1 MLAFTP
7 WRMVEAE
14 LYTHAQTTHGE
25 FRGRAQRVG
34 EGGVSAVNAGNGEGM
49 VYANNVVRALLSV
62 CSQVAISQVVAGQTL
77 VSRDCGAFEVYPCEP
92 RWVPNP
98 SPC

>member
-1 MLAFTP
+1 
-7 WRMVEAE
+7 MVHPCPTA
-14 LYTHAQTTHGE
+14 YDE
-25 FRGRAQRVG
+25 FRCRTQRVG
-34 EGGVSAVNAGNGEGM
+34 EGRVSVINARNGEGM
-49 VYANNVVRALLSV
+49 VFANNVVRALLPV